1 LPFSNKNT
9 SRRRRIIFR
18 SIHLGL
24 TYFAI
29 NEELGIQKEKPLPIE
44 DYEVWKS
51 LLYPLAAND
60 EIMKKAIIEEGKS
73 LSWITEKINSRR
85 QSQLIS

>member
-1 LPFSNKNT
+1 VPFSNKNT
-9 SRRRRIIFR
+9 ARRRRIIYR

-29 NEELGIQKEKPLPIE
+29 NEALNKQKEKPLAIE

-51 LLYPLAAND
+51 LLYPIAVEND
-60 EIMKKAIIEEGKS
+60 LMKKAIIEEGKS
-73 LSWITEKINSRR
+73 LAWVAKKINTRR
-85 QSQLIS
+85 QTQPIS